1 MTGRLA
7 RALTRTRLPLVLGL
21 TDGLLNALTLAG
33 ASLVGSGSP
42 ITYSLATRVA
52 VVALVTAAFSV
63 FVSDYAERRG
73 QLVRASRELN
83 LTSRGHLATTRLG
96 HLALLRS
103 LRAMTV
109 ACAAS
114 FVGAALPLLAGAA
127 VPHLSWGVVVLAI
140 GALAGLGA
148 TLGKVMAGRM
158 GLWAIAMGVGGGVVT
173 WIGVWLHIA

>member
-1 MTGRLA
+1 MGQ
-7 RALTRTRLPLVLGL
+7 TRLPLVLGL

-42 ITYSLATRVA
+42 ITYSLSARVA
-52 VVALVTAAFSV
+52 AVALVTAAFSV

-103 LRAMTV
+103 LRAMAV

-114 FVGAALPLLAGAA
+114 FVGAVLPLLAGAA
-127 VPHLSWGVVVLAI
+127 LPHLSWGVVVLAV

-148 TLGKVMAGRM
+148 VLGRVLAGRPEWWALSM
-158 GLWAIAMGVGGGVVT
+158 GIGGLAVT
-173 WIGVWLHIA
+173 WIGVSLHIA